1 MKKHVW
7 FTRIV
12 SIALCL
18 CCLFALAVAEVDQC
32 SHDSWNDDKCVN
44 CGYVC
49 PHTNKEQTNDSF
61 LIESTIRKEYVHP
74 DYHAIYGTLGYD
86 AECTVCHKTFSNVPQ
101 QENYFYNNEDHDFDS
116 NYTCKGCGYTCKHSS
131 FDYQG
136 LCSYC
141 GFQCPHG
148 SYSTNAYGAVVCNM
162 CGLQC
167 SHNWQKN
174 GDSVTC
180 TRCNTS
186 CTHTA
191 ERSNVIS
198 TQSRA
203 NYDQLGA
210 TQHRKTPYVHRLY
223 NCNMCRF
230 NWEGDVYDEEPVN
243 ENHSFVSGACSLCKY
258 VCLYTSWNGGTCSV
272 CGYTC
277 SEHNYVNGV
286 CSTCGAGCPHEHS
299 EKQHGTWLNS
309 VYTILDEEKHHAKY
323 DYADVY
329 TCTDCGKDYTVLV
342 ERGRED
348 DEEHEWLMRPNAGLT
363 GCSFCGAKKPCES
376 HAEGSV
382 VSTTDGDK
390 TYTSTAAGHVAS
402 FVRTT
407 VYKCSTCDWNYTVD
421 ETVTEAQAA
430 HSFSGSTCSVCGYTC
445 SEHNYVNGV
454 CSTCGAGCPHEHSEK
469 QHGTWLN
476 SVYTILDEEKHHAK
490 YDYAD
495 VYTCTDCGKDYTVLV
510 ERGREDDEEHEWLMR
525 PNAGLTGCSFC
536 GAKKPCESHAEGSV
550 VSTTDG
556 DKTYTST
563 AAGHVA
569 SFVRTTVYKCSTCDW
584 NYTVDET
591 VTEAQA
597 AHSFSGSTCTVC
609 GYTCSEHNYVNG
621 VCSICGYGCAHANA
635 AYNGTD
641 TNKVKSYVDNRDGTH
656 TYSYEVWHNYEC
668 PSCKSVTE
676 EYFET
681 VTETKTHDYGSDN
694 LSETCVICGAKKAC
708 ATHTKTGVVNQT
720 DGEKTY
726 TSQNETQHYAVYD
739 RTTLYDCG
747 VCGWQFSETVQ
758 MTDAPTGHTFDQD
771 GVCTLC
777 SHVCKHSYES
787 DVMICPYCGMQAP
800 TKVEEKTVEKALDEL
815 PQESKQALAEAG
827 LDTAEKITEKLVE
840 TAAEQGYSQEKA
852 VVVDVTLQV
861 QVTDTETNEKKWVEV
876 TTENFPSDGLEVTFD
891 PPEGTNVDDYSFV
904 VVHMFTSP
912 EKAGQ
917 VEVLTPT
924 VRDGKLVVTFSAL
937 SPVSISWKEKTEIV
951 VNLPKTGDDSRLL
964 LWVAL
969 LSISI
974 AVTAV
979 LVMKKRSRT

>member
-49 PHTNKEQTNDSF
+49 PHTNKIPTTDSF

-86 AECTVCHKTFSNVPQ
+86 ARCTVCRKTFSNVPQ
-101 QENYFYNNEDHDFDS
+101 QENYLYNNEDHDFDS
-116 NYTCKGCGYTCKHSS
+116 NYTCNGCGYTCTHSS
-131 FDYQG
+131 FDYRG
-136 LCSYC
+136 ICSYC
-141 GFQCPHG
+141 NYQCPHG
-148 SYSTNAYGAVVCNM
+148 SYSTNDYGAVICNM

-180 TRCNTS
+180 TRCNTT

-203 NYDQLGA
+203 NYDQLSA

-230 NWEGDVYDEEPVN
+230 DWEGDVYDEEPVN

-258 VCLYTSWNGGTCSV
+258 VCLHTSWNGGTCSV
-272 CGYTC
+272 CGT
-277 SEHNYVNGV
+277 
-286 CSTCGAGCPHEHS
+286 
-299 EKQHGTWLNS
+299 
-309 VYTILDEEKHHAKY
+309 
-323 DYADVY
+323 
-329 TCTDCGKDYTVLV
+329 
-342 ERGRED
+342 
-348 DEEHEWLMRPNAGLT
+348 
-363 GCSFCGAKKPCES
+363 
-376 HAEGSV
+376 
-382 VSTTDGDK
+382 
-390 TYTSTAAGHVAS
+390 
-402 FVRTT
+402 
-407 VYKCSTCDWNYTVD
+407 
-421 ETVTEAQAA
+421 
-430 HSFSGSTCSVCGYTC
+430 
-445 SEHNYVNGV
+445 
-454 CSTCGAGCPHEHSEK
+454 
-469 QHGTWLN
+469 
-476 SVYTILDEEKHHAK
+476 
-490 YDYAD
+490 
-495 VYTCTDCGKDYTVLV
+495 
-510 ERGREDDEEHEWLMR
+510 
-525 PNAGLTGCSFC
+525 
-536 GAKKPCESHAEGSV
+536 
-550 VSTTDG
+550 
-556 DKTYTST
+556 
-563 AAGHVA
+563 
-569 SFVRTTVYKCSTCDW
+569 
-584 NYTVDET
+584 
-591 VTEAQA
+591 
-597 AHSFSGSTCTVC
+597 
-609 GYTCSEHNYVNG
+609 
-621 VCSICGYGCAHANA
+621 
-635 AYNGTD
+635 
-641 TNKVKSYVDNRDGTH
+641 
-656 TYSYEVWHNYEC
+656 
-668 PSCKSVTE
+668 
-676 EYFET
+676 
-681 VTETKTHDYGSDN
+681 
-694 LSETCVICGAKKAC
+694 KKAC
-708 ATHTKTGVVNQT
+708 ATHIKTSVVNQT

-777 SHVCKHSYES
+777 SHVCKHSYEN

-827 LDTAEKITEKLVE
+827 FDTAEKITEKLVE
-840 TAAEQGYSQEKA
+840 TAAEQGYTQEKA
-852 VVVDVTLQV
+852 AVVDVTLQV

-937 SPVSISWKEKTEIV
+937 SPVSISWKEKTEVV

>member
-18 CCLFALAVAEVDQC
+18 CCLFALAVAEVDQEADSECQHTVTTKNYGKTQEEYTCISPTSHYYESWREYVVMCSDCSATFSDREPIVEKTEQDHSLDSNGKCSNCGYEC

-49 PHTNKEQTNDSF
+49 PHTNKIQTTDSF

-74 DYHAIYGTLGYD
+74 AYHAIYGTLGYD
-86 AECTVCHKTFSNVPQ
+86 ARCTVCRKTFSNVPQ
-101 QENYFYNNEDHDFDS
+101 QENYLDNNEDHDFDS
-116 NYTCKGCGYTCKHSS
+116 NYTCNGCGYTCKHSS
-131 FDYQG
+131 FDYRG

-148 SYSTNAYGAVVCNM
+148 SYTTNAYGAVICNM
-162 CGLQC
+162 CRLQC

-180 TRCNTS
+180 TRCNTT

-191 ERSNVIS
+191 ERSNTIS

-203 NYDQLGA
+203 NYDQLSA

-230 NWEGDVYDEEPVN
+230 DWEGDVYDEEPVN

-258 VCLYTSWNGGTCSV
+258 VCLHTSWNGGTCSV
-272 CGYTC
+272 CGTAC
-277 SEHNYVNGV
+277 AHDWSN
-286 CSTCGAGCPHEHS
+286 
-299 EKQHGTWLNS
+299 
-309 VYTILDEEKHHAKY
+309 
-323 DYADVY
+323 
-329 TCTDCGKDYTVLV
+329 
-342 ERGRED
+342 D
-348 DEEHEWLMRPNAGLT
+348 D
-363 GCSFCGAKKPCES
+363 
-376 HAEGSV
+376 
-382 VSTTDGDK
+382 
-390 TYTSTAAGHVAS
+390 
-402 FVRTT
+402 
-407 VYKCSTCDWNYTVD
+407 
-421 ETVTEAQAA
+421 
-430 HSFSGSTCSVCGYTC
+430 
-445 SEHNYVNGV
+445 
-454 CSTCGAGCPHEHSEK
+454 
-469 QHGTWLN
+469 
-476 SVYTILDEEKHHAK
+476 
-490 YDYAD
+490 
-495 VYTCTDCGKDYTVLV
+495 
-510 ERGREDDEEHEWLMR
+510 
-525 PNAGLTGCSFC
+525 
-536 GAKKPCESHAEGSV
+536 
-550 VSTTDG
+550 
-556 DKTYTST
+556 
-563 AAGHVA
+563 
-569 SFVRTTVYKCSTCDW
+569 
-584 NYTVDET
+584 
-591 VTEAQA
+591 
-597 AHSFSGSTCTVC
+597 STCT
-609 GYTCSEHNYVNG
+609 
-621 VCSICGYGCAHANA
+621 
-635 AYNGTD
+635 
-641 TNKVKSYVDNRDGTH
+641 
-656 TYSYEVWHNYEC
+656 
-668 PSCKSVTE
+668 
-676 EYFET
+676 
-681 VTETKTHDYGSDN
+681 
-694 LSETCVICGAKKAC
+694 ICGAKKAC
-708 ATHTKTGVVNQT
+708 ATHIKTSVVNQT

-777 SHVCKHSYES
+777 SHVCKHSYEN

-827 LDTAEKITEKLVE
+827 FDTAEKITEKLVE
-840 TAAEQGYSQEKA
+840 TAAEQGYTQEKA
-852 VVVDVTLQV
+852 AVVDVTLQV

-937 SPVSISWKEKTEIV
+937 SPVSISWKEKTEVV